1 MVQKDEGEVGFP
13 CPGGDD
19 GGRPHLSGM
28 LLKREMLTEPVRHP
42 AIQDTKSPDSGKI
55 ITIAG

>member
-19 GGRPHLSGM
+19 GERAHLSGM
-28 LLKREMLTEPVRHP
+28 LLKRDLLTNLAFP
-42 AIQDTKSPDSGKI
+42 SPTPDREVTGLGEI
-55 ITIAG
+55 ITIEG